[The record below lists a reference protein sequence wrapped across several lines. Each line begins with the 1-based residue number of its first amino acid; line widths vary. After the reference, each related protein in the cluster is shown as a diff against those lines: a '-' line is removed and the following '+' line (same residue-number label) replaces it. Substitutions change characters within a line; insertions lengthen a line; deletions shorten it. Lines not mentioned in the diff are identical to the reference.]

1 MATHTPGGPE
11 RRTSRGGFGSEGM
24 AFCAV
29 VSFKSERGKKKMHC
43 LIYFKASK
51 LLQTAML

>member
-1 MATHTPGGPE
+1 MATHTPAGPE

-29 VSFKSERGKKKMHC
+29 VSFKSERGGEKN
-43 LIYFKASK
+43 A
-51 LLQTAML
+51 LLDLF